1 MTDRPILIMSEAR
14 SGERT
19 TRGPG
24 APPPGT
30 VSGTAPLTIL
40 IMAGGTGGHVFPALA
55 LARRL
60 REEFIE
66 VIWLGTRRGLEARVI
81 PAEGIPIE
89 WLSVGGLRGKGWRTL
104 FAAPWRVTVALLQA
118 LRVMWRRRPAIVVGL
133 GGFVTGPGG
142 IAAWLT
148 RRPLIIHEQ
157 NAIAGFTNRCLAHL
171 AREVLEAFPDSFSG
185 SVRARTVGNPVRR
198 DISALRP
205 PSERFPR
212 REGAVRLLV
221 IGGSQGAVRLNTV
234 VPYAL
239 ARLAGVIRFDV
250 RHQAGERWI
259 EAGRQSYADAGVRA
273 DVRPFIEDMAE
284 AYGWADLVICRSG
297 ALTVSELAAAGVGA
311 ILVPFPAAVDD
322 HQTHNARFLV
332 REEAAVLIADRDLT
346 AERLGSELERLCA
359 AGRQK
364 LLAMAER
371 ARRLAR
377 PDATEELAT
386 SCLELARSAA

>member
-1 MTDRPILIMSEAR
+1 MSAGPVLIMGEAR
-14 SGERT
+14 SAERPD
-19 TRGPG
+19 RMSGPG
-24 APPPGT
+24 APPPWT
-30 VSGTAPLTIL
+30 ASGTAGPVL

-60 REEFIE
+60 REQSVE
-66 VIWLGTRRGLEARVI
+66 VIWLGTRRGLEARVV
-81 PAEGIPIE
+81 PAEGIAIE

-104 FAAPWRVTVALLQA
+104 IAAPWRVSVALMQA
-118 LRVMWRRRPAIVVGL
+118 LQVMWRRRPAIVVGL

-142 IAAWLT
+142 VAAWLT
-148 RRPLIIHEQ
+148 RRPLVIHEQ

-171 AREVLEAFPDSFSG
+171 AREVLEAFPGSFPG
-185 SVRARTVGNPVRR
+185 GIKARTVGNPVRR
-198 DISALRP
+198 EISELRP
-205 PSERFPR
+205 PTARFSG
-212 REGAVRLLV
+212 REGAVRILV
-221 IGGSQGAVRLNTV
+221 VGGSQGAVRLNTV

-311 ILVPFPAAVDD
+311 VLVPFPAAVDD
-322 HQTHNARFLV
+322 HQTHNARILV
-332 REEAAVLIADRDLT
+332 REGAAVLIADRELN
-346 AERLGSELERLCA
+346 AERLGGELERLCL
-359 AGRQK
+359 GREK

-377 PDATEELAT
+377 PHATEELAA
-386 SCLELARSAA
+386 SCLQLARRAA